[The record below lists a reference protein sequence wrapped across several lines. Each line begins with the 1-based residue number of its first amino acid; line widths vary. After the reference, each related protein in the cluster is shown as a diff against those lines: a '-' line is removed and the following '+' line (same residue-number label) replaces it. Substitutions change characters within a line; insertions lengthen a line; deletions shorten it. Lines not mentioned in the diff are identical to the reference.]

1 MFIWIH
7 MYAYI
12 NIYTYTYL
20 YIYVYIYTHT
30 YICEYIYIYKTTTR
44 RSGQVHRTGVAKIS
58 DTLSSYLEGNRR
70 SVYTEQDGGMGWL
83 RLVGSLKL

>member
-1 MFIWIH
+1 M
-7 MYAYI
+7 
-12 NIYTYTYL
+12 
-20 YIYVYIYTHT
+20 YIYTCIHT
-30 YICEYIYIYKTTTR
+30 YMNINIYKTTTPR
-44 RSGQVHRTGVAKIS
+44 NGQVHRTGVAKIS